1 MNGGWREVMRGGGQM
16 EGGNERLGE
25 RIKEGNERWE
35 ERMRYGRAGR
45 MVGLR
50 HLLHRLHITLLST
63 EQPILSLEAHFTT
76 IHRAT
81 RLKQPQ

>member
-1 MNGGWREVMRGGGQM
+1 MKGGWREGMRGGGQM
-16 EGGNERLGE
+16 EGGNERLEE

-50 HLLHRLHITLLST
+50 HLLHQLHITLLSIKQPVLSQEHTSPLST
-63 EQPILSLEAHFTT
+63 EQPG
-76 IHRAT
+76 
-81 RLKQPQ
+81 